1 MNILLKRSLTAYD
14 ENFMN
19 VTDDYVIDYSNNLR
33 VDDYLGSRAHLAAMA
48 FAEVSGLSLGAFVD
62 RRPADPKAAGL
73 LSTRVEHAF
82 CRLPSTANYCLDARG
97 PRSGR
102 DLFDEYCANTAQV
115 QELGDHEAMALIELQ
130 MREGV
135 LAPYLKGERQHLE
148 HHFLQMKAIGLL
160 QLNALVVSPGML
172 YEDEFSPPGL

>member
-1 MNILLKRSLTAYD
+1 MNSLLKRSLTAYD

-19 VTDDYVIDYSNNLR
+19 VTDDFIVDHNHGLR

-48 FAEVSGLSLGAFVD
+48 FAEVSGLCLGAFVD
-62 RRPADPKAAGL
+62 RMPADPHATGL
-73 LSTRVEHAF
+73 LSTHVEHTF
-82 CRLPSTANYCLDARG
+82 CRLTSAANYCLDARG
-97 PRSGR
+97 PRAER
-102 DLFDEYCANTAQV
+102 DLFEEYCTSSAHV
-115 QELGDHEAMALIELQ
+115 QELGNHEALALIELQ

-135 LAPYLKGERQHLE
+135 LAPFLAGERQHLE

-172 YEDEFSPPGL
+172 YEDELSHPGL